1 MIDRAL
7 LADIEPPIRL
17 FVVLPFTISVVSV
30 DSFVVR
36 WCMEYGSLNRC
47 GNVIRYR
54 ARLTIE
60 IRDYN
65 TMVILDSG
73 NILFETIVYRILIY
87 YMKGEG
93 YIFFLLITLPVLIS
107 NKVQS
112 FSFMNNLSIDKVL
125 YMIMFLRISKGYI

>member
-1 MIDRAL
+1 
-7 LADIEPPIRL
+7 
-17 FVVLPFTISVVSV
+17 
-30 DSFVVR
+30 
-36 WCMEYGSLNRC
+36 MEYGSLNRC

-73 NILFETIVYRILIY
+73 NILFETTIVYHILIY

>member
-1 MIDRAL
+1 
-7 LADIEPPIRL
+7 
-17 FVVLPFTISVVSV
+17 
-30 DSFVVR
+30 
-36 WCMEYGSLNRC
+36 MEYGSLNRC

-65 TMVILDSG
+65 TMVILDSD

-112 FSFMNNLSIDKVL
+112 FSFMNNLSIDIKVSFDKVL

>member
-1 MIDRAL
+1 
-7 LADIEPPIRL
+7 
-17 FVVLPFTISVVSV
+17 
-30 DSFVVR
+30 
-36 WCMEYGSLNRC
+36 
-47 GNVIRYR
+47 
-54 ARLTIE
+54 
-60 IRDYN
+60 
-65 TMVILDSG
+65 MVILDSG

>member
-1 MIDRAL
+1 
-7 LADIEPPIRL
+7 
-17 FVVLPFTISVVSV
+17 
-30 DSFVVR
+30 
-36 WCMEYGSLNRC
+36 MEYGSLNRC

>member
-1 MIDRAL
+1 
-7 LADIEPPIRL
+7 
-17 FVVLPFTISVVSV
+17 
-30 DSFVVR
+30 
-36 WCMEYGSLNRC
+36 MEYGSLNRC

-65 TMVILDSG
+65 TMVILDSD